1 MDTLEELISDAFVAG
16 FMVSGEGYNGEYP
29 FDKDWHNIRR
39 ELSGAIQEHL
49 SGSVVGAHRSAIIR
63 ELIEKIGPKASV
75 YSYNR
80 YGGGELE
87 WDYNVAEWLKSQIE
101 GE

>member
-16 FMVSGEGYNGEYP
+16 FMVSSEGYNGEYP

-63 ELIEKIGPKASV
+63 ELIEKAGAE
-75 YSYNR
+75 SYTACMAVPD
-80 YGGGELE
+80 EEPDQAHIAAL
-87 WDYNVAEWLKSQIE
+87 WLKSQIE